1 MTKHRR
7 RVGTGLDRRSAL
19 KGAAATAGAVLLPA
33 TAQADA
39 SVPRHGGT
47 LRVSM
52 PYNPA
57 ALDPMTGRNLPDFNT
72 LYAIFD
78 ALIDYDPPT
87 LDLKPGLAKA
97 WRFSD
102 PTTLVLDLFDGVE
115 FHDGTPFDAESVKF
129 NFDRYLNDPRSNVKS
144 DLNTVH
150 GTSITGKSQIT
161 IHLKKPNSG
170 LPAILTNRCG
180 LMVSPASV
188 KQHGNV
194 DRIPIGTGP
203 FKFVSW
209 RDNDRITVERNKNYW
224 RAGLP
229 YLDGMELR
237 IISELNT
244 VARTVTSGQADI
256 ALNIGAQQKLVADRQ
271 GKTKSY
277 STPSL
282 TFFGAFLNYGQP
294 PLNNVRLR
302 QAMNYALDRDTIN
315 KIVNGGLGETTSA
328 IMPRSFWACDPATA
342 GYYTHDPERA
352 KKLVAD
358 AGHAGGIEIAA
369 WGWPDQNSMQR
380 QELIVSQLAQVGI
393 HINLIPAAPPQ
404 AMEGFMIKKQR
415 SMLISPQGALPDPSQ
430 IYERLFAADALRNA
444 GSVELPGFRPLM
456 DATTEAQDRPT
467 RKAAFAKLQRFV
479 VEKAMELP
487 QFIAPAIAIASPQ
500 VKNYR
505 DGLLGTPKFT
515 EVWLEA

>member
-7 RVGTGLDRRSAL
+7 RAGTVLDRRSAL
-19 KGAAATAGAVLLPA
+19 KAAAATAGALLLPA
-33 TAQADA
+33 TVKADVSA
-39 SVPRHGGT
+39 PRHGGT
-47 LRVSM
+47 LRISM

-87 LDLKPGLAKA
+87 LDLKPGLAKE

-102 PTTLVLDLFDGVE
+102 PTTLVLDLFDGTE
-115 FHDGTPFDAESVKF
+115 FHDGTPFNAEAVKF
-129 NFDRYLNDPRSNVKS
+129 NLDRYRNDPRSNVKS
-144 DLNTVH
+144 DLNTVQ
-150 GTSITGKSQIT
+150 GISITGKSQIT

-188 KQHGNV
+188 KQYGNV
-194 DRIPIGTGP
+194 DRMPIGTGP

-271 GKTKSY
+271 DKTKSY

-294 PLNNVRLR
+294 PLNNVLLR

-315 KIVNGGLGETTSA
+315 KIVNDGLGETTST
-328 IMPRSFWACDPATA
+328 IMPRSFWACDQATA

-369 WGWPDQNSMQR
+369 WGWPDQSSMQR
-380 QELIVSQLAQVGI
+380 QELIVSQLADVGI

-404 AMEGFMIKKQR
+404 AMEAFMIKKQR

-444 GSVELPGFRPLM
+444 GSVELPGFRSLM

-479 VEKAMELP
+479 VEQAMELP
-487 QFIAPAIAIASPQ
+487 QFIAPAIAIASPR
-500 VKNYR
+500 VKNFR

-515 EVWLEA
+515 EVWLDA

>member
-1 MTKHRR
+1 MTKHGRH
-7 RVGTGLDRRSAL
+7 VGTALNRRTVLQA
-19 KGAAATAGAVLLPA
+19 AAATAGALLLPA
-33 TAQADA
+33 TVRATSA
-39 SVPRHGGT
+39 PRRGGT
-47 LRVSM
+47 LRISM

-72 LYAIFD
+72 LYAIYD

-102 PTTLVLDLFDGVE
+102 RKTLVLDLVDGVE
-115 FHDGTPFDAESVKF
+115 FHDGTPFNAESAKF
-129 NFDRYLNDPRSNVKS
+129 NLDRYLNDPRSNVKS
-144 DLNTVH
+144 DLNTVQ
-150 GTSITGKSQIT
+150 GTSITGTSQIA

-209 RDNDRITVERNKNYW
+209 QDNDQITVERNKNYW

-244 VARTVTSGQADI
+244 VARTVSSGQADI

-271 GKTKSY
+271 DNTTSY

-294 PLNNVRLR
+294 PLNDVRLR
-302 QAMNYALDRDTIN
+302 QAMNYALDRDAIN
-315 KIVNGGLGETTSA
+315 KIVNGGLGETTST

-342 GYYTHDPERA
+342 GYYAHDPERA

-380 QELIVSQLAQVGI
+380 QELIVSQLAQAGI
-393 HINLIPAAPPQ
+393 HVNLVPAAPPR

-415 SMLISPQGALPDPSQ
+415 AMLISPQGALPDPSQ
-430 IYERLFAADALRNA
+430 IYERLFAGDALRNA
-444 GSVELPGFRPLM
+444 GSIELPGFRPLM
-456 DATTEAQDRPT
+456 DATTEAQDRST

-479 VEKAMELP
+479 VEQSMELP
-487 QFIAPAIAIASPQ
+487 QFIAPAIAIATPQ

>member
-1 MTKHRR
+1 MTKHGRHI
-7 RVGTGLDRRSAL
+7 GTAFDRRGVL
-19 KGAAATAGAVLLPA
+19 KSGIAAAGALLLPA
-33 TAQADA
+33 SVRAVA
-39 SVPRHGGT
+39 SGPRHGGT

-97 WRFSD
+97 WRFTD
-102 PTTLVLDLFDGVE
+102 PKTLVLDLVEGAE
-115 FHDGTPFDAESVKF
+115 FHDGTPFDAGAAKF
-129 NFDRYLNDPRSNVKS
+129 NLDRYLGDPRSNVKS
-144 DLNTVH
+144 DLNTVR
-150 GTSITGKSQIT
+150 GCSITGKSQIT
-161 IHLKKPNSG
+161 IQLKKPNSG

-188 KQHGNV
+188 RRRGNV
-194 DRIPIGTGP
+194 DRMPVGTGP
-203 FKFVSW
+203 FKFVDW
-209 RDNDRITVERNKNYW
+209 RDNDKITVTRNKNYW

-229 YLDGMELR
+229 YLDGIELR
-237 IISELNT
+237 IIGELNT
-244 VARTVTSGQADI
+244 VARTVTSGQADL
-256 ALNIGAQQKLVADRQ
+256 ALNIGAQQKIVADRL
-271 GKTKSY
+271 GSTVSY

-294 PLNNVRLR
+294 PLRDVRLR
-302 QAMNYALDRDTIN
+302 QAMNYALDRDTID
-315 KIVNGGLGETTSA
+315 KIVNGGLGETTST

-352 KKLVAD
+352 RKLVTE

-369 WGWPDQNSMQR
+369 WGWPDQSSMQR
-380 QELIVSQLAQVGI
+380 QELIVSQLAQAGI
-393 HINLIPAAPPQ
+393 RLNLEPAAPPQ

-415 SMLISPQGALPDPSQ
+415 AMLISPQGALPDPSQ

-456 DATTEAQDRPT
+456 DATTEAQDRPA
-467 RKAAFAKLQRFV
+467 RRAAFAKLQRFV
-479 VEKAMELP
+479 VEQAMELP
-487 QFIAPAIAIASPQ
+487 QFIAPAIAIASPK
-500 VKNYR
+500 VKNYV

-515 EVWLEA
+515 EVWLAL